1 MCSKLILLESLKMS
15 QIIYLSSSIL
25 NNKNAIEIDGKVVL
39 SFDPRY
45 KEYLEWRDKN
55 PKLEKELIKK
65 LDREIEGKKLY
76 NAGMAHKKDG
86 LWEWYNKDGMK
97 VLECEMDGDKKNGKE
112 TSYYEDGKIKSI
124 FEYKNGVFYG
134 KSKITR

>member
-1 MCSKLILLESLKMS
+1 MKYKKIP
-15 QIIYLSSSIL
+15 
-25 NNKNAIEIDGKVVL
+25 NNDNAIEIDGKVVL

-86 LWEWYNKDGMK
+86 TMK
-97 VLECEMDGDKKNGKE
+97 MVRK
-112 TSYYEDGKIKSI
+112 
-124 FEYKNGVFYG
+124 F
-134 KSKITR
+134 